1 MKIIKILTR
10 KSKFE
15 DVADEWLEEK
25 KDYIKESTYCEYLGI
40 IEKQLKKKYKNV
52 YMRELFDLD
61 KYIKELEKT
70 LKPKTIRGIITVLK
84 SILRFYEDKYD
95 CTLKIRCK
103 KLPKIN
109 KTKVIIFNKNETVKL
124 KNYCAQNS
132 EELLNIGILIS
143 LYTGMRIGE
152 ICALKWKDVNL
163 SEKIIYVKK
172 TAERIDNCVLK
183 ETKIII
189 DSPKTENSIRN
200 IPIPSKLYKILKTL
214 KNKYNNDCYVLSGT
228 NKIIEP
234 RMYQKFFKKVLKKNN
249 IKQRKFH
256 SLRHTFATNCIEVGM
271 DVKSL
276 SELLGHSSVNT
287 TLNVYVHSTDSLKK
301 KYLEKL

>member
-1 MKIIKILTR
+1 
-10 KSKFE
+10 
-15 DVADEWLEEK
+15 
-25 KDYIKESTYCEYLGI
+25 
-40 IEKQLKKKYKNV
+40 
-52 YMRELFDLD
+52 
-61 KYIKELEKT
+61 
-70 LKPKTIRGIITVLK
+70 
-84 SILRFYEDKYD
+84 
-95 CTLKIRCK
+95 
-103 KLPKIN
+103 
-109 KTKVIIFNKNETVKL
+109 
-124 KNYCAQNS
+124 
-132 EELLNIGILIS
+132 
-143 LYTGMRIGE
+143 MRIGE

-200 IPIPSKLYKILKTL
+200 IPIPSKLYNILKTL

>member
-1 MKIIKILTR
+1 M
-10 KSKFE
+10 
-15 DVADEWLEEK
+15 
-25 KDYIKESTYCEYLGI
+25 
-40 IEKQLKKKYKNV
+40 
-52 YMRELFDLD
+52 
-61 KYIKELEKT
+61 
-70 LKPKTIRGIITVLK
+70 
-84 SILRFYEDKYD
+84 
-95 CTLKIRCK
+95 
-103 KLPKIN
+103 
-109 KTKVIIFNKNETVKL
+109 
-124 KNYCAQNS
+124 
-132 EELLNIGILIS
+132 
-143 LYTGMRIGE
+143 
-152 ICALKWKDVNL
+152 KWKNVNL

-234 RMYQKFFKKVLKKNN
+234 RMYQNFIKKVLKKNN